1 MNASNVAP
9 AYLAQLAIATGAPGA
24 SGATESTTARTAIL
38 QQIRKLQ
45 KLEAGLG
52 EQLAKLAGDRSS
64 DAIQQRI
71 ALQQQIDGIEQ
82 QIKALQIALL
92 QKDADRR
99 VTVPKSEDSQTSAPT
114 ESASDLA
121 GNESGDQSIATAAT
135 IGTVINTAA

>member
-24 SGATESTTARTAIL
+24 SGATESTTARAAIL

-64 DAIQQRI
+64 GGIQQRI

-92 QKDADRR
+92 QKDADRK
-99 VTVPKSEDSQTSAPT
+99 VTVPKSDGSQTKASG
-114 ESASDLA
+114 ERVSDLA
-121 GNESGDQSIATAAT
+121 GPENGDKSIAAAT
-135 IGTVINTAA
+135 TVGTVINTAA

>member
-1 MNASNVAP
+1 MNTANVAP

-52 EQLAKLAGDRSS
+52 EQLAKLAGDRTS
-64 DAIQQRI
+64 DGIQQRI

-92 QKDADRR
+92 QKDADRK
-99 VTVPKSEDSQTSAPT
+99 VNVPKTDDSQTSASA
-114 ESASDLA
+114 ESGSDLA
-121 GNESGDQSIATAAT
+121 APESGDKSIAAAAT